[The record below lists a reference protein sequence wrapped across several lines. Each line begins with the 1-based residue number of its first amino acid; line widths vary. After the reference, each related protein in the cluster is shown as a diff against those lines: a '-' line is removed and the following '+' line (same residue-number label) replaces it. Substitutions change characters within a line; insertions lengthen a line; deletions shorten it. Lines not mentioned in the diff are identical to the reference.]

1 METVGIVDSVSAV
14 DQLTARLTQWASLAS
29 KDSVEPQSMPYQVW
43 VGGSRVQEMPKSG
56 MSDSGST
63 GDNGGR
69 DQVSPQGTFMQFVID
84 NDSKITVKIVDQA
97 SGEVVRTIP
106 PEELAKYAHESG
118 MTPGRIVETL
128 L

>member
-29 KDSVEPQSMPYQVW
+29 RDSVEPQSMPYQVW

-69 DQVSPQGTFMQFVID
+69 DQVSPQGTFMQFVIGD
-84 NDSKITVKIVDQA
+84 DSKITVKIVDQA

>member
-1 METVGIVDSVSAV
+1 METVGIVDSVSTVDRVAV
-14 DQLTARLTQWASLAS
+14 RLTQWASLAS